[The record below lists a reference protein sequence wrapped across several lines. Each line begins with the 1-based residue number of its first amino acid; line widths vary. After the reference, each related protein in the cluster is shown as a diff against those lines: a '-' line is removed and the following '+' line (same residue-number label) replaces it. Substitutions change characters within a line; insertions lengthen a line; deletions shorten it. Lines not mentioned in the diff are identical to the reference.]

1 MMHEEEMIDDMSSE
15 IEALKAERD
24 ALRDAL
30 EVVLDDLMYKDHA
43 RVIDFARA
51 TLKAREVKP

>member
-24 ALRDAL
+24 ELRDAL

-51 TLKAREVKP
+51 ILKVREVKP